1 MKKQPKRII
10 IIFNLSTMLICKFKA
25 IAYYALI
32 GLSAIILVRLSSCT
46 TQTETDLNTR
56 TVSFDEG
63 WYFVK
68 DNPPGAANPEFNHS
82 SWRRLDL
89 PHDWSIEDL
98 PDQKPDSILGPFSK
112 ASIGKMFTGYTTG
125 GTAWYR
131 KSFTIN
137 RQNRN
142 KIVYLIF
149 DGIYMNADVWINGK
163 HVGNHP
169 YGYTSFYYDIT
180 SYLNKSGRTNIVA
193 VQVKNEGITSRW
205 YSGSGIYR
213 HTWLTFVE
221 PLHIGVWGINIKTQ
235 KVSENSEDIKI
246 ITTLV
251 NSGKESVPTTVRVE
265 ITDSSDNVVGTG
277 ARDIDVTPGSKSDLE
292 QSVSLKN
299 PVLWSPENPK
309 LYSARVTLIVNNKV
323 SDYTTTSFG
332 IRTVKIDAQ
341 NGLTINGKTIKLVG
355 GCFHHDN
362 GPLGSAAIDRAEE
375 RKIELF
381 KNAGYNAIRCS
392 CNPPS
397 PYLLDVCDRLGVLV
411 IDEIFDNWE
420 KEKISPDDISRFF
433 KEWSRKD
440 IESMVVRDYNHPS
453 VILWSIGNEIPE
465 AFDTAGFRIARNL
478 SGQIRQLDSTRG
490 ITEAFVDVP
499 WILGQK
505 SNWDDQR
512 YHMELLDVVG
522 YNYMY
527 LRYEADHKK
536 FPNRVMMATEF
547 QPLYSLENW
556 QIVEK
561 LPYVIGNFAWVIMD
575 YLGEAGVGLS
585 RFIPDNDTSSIKEPK
600 GSSAFFFNSDPWP
613 VFNDYQG
620 DIDLIGN
627 KKARHYYQLVVWQKS
642 PVEMLVHRPV
652 PAGIKEIV
660 SPWGWPDELKS
671 WSWPGHEGET
681 MKVNVYTRSNLVKL
695 ELNGKLVGE
704 QAVDGEKSIT
714 AAFVIPYEPGTLI
727 ARCFNN
733 GNETASQTLITA
745 GNPESIRL
753 TADRSEI
760 KADHNDLAYVMAE
773 VVDANGNIIP
783 WADDITI
790 NFEISGTGKLAG
802 VGNGNPTD
810 MSSFQQPRKKTF
822 HGICLAIIRPE
833 ATPGKISLRASA
845 EGLKEAILVITTR

>member
-1 MKKQPKRII
+1 
-10 IIFNLSTMLICKFKA
+10 MLICKSKA

-32 GLSAIILVRLSSCT
+32 GLSAIILVRLSSCS
-46 TQTETDLNTR
+46 TQTKIDTDTR
-56 TVSFDEG
+56 TVSFDKG
-63 WYFVK
+63 WFFIK
-68 DNPPGAANPEFNHS
+68 DNPSGAENPEFNHS

-98 PDQKPDSILGPFSK
+98 PDQKPDSVLGPFSK
-112 ASIGKMFTGYTTG
+112 ASIGKMFTGYTIG

-131 KSFTIN
+131 KQFTIN

-180 SYLNKSGRTNIVA
+180 SYLNEAGKSNIVA
-193 VQVKNEGITSRW
+193 VQVKNEGKTSRW

-235 KVSENSEDIKI
+235 KVTENNADIKI

-251 NSGKESVPTTVRVE
+251 NSGKESEPATVRVE
-265 ITDSSDNVVGTG
+265 ITDPSENIVGT
-277 ARDIDVTPGSKSDLE
+277 AASNIDVTPGSKSDLE
-292 QSVSLKN
+292 QSVSLEN

-309 LYSARVTLIVNNKV
+309 LYSARVTLMLNNKV
-323 SDYTTTSFG
+323 SDYTSTSFG
-332 IRTVKIDAQ
+332 IRTVKIDAK
-341 NGLTINGKTIKLVG
+341 NGLTINGKPIKLVG

-392 CNPPS
+392 HNPPS

-420 KEKISPDDISRFF
+420 KEKISPDDYSRFF
-433 KEWSRKD
+433 KEWNRKD
-440 IESMVVRDYNHPS
+440 IESMVLRDRNHPS

-465 AFDTAGFRIARNL
+465 AFDTAGLRIARNL
-478 SGQIRQLDSTRG
+478 CGEIRQLDSTRG

-505 SNWDDQR
+505 SNWDDQKN
-512 YHMELLDVVG
+512 HMELLDVVG

-536 FPNRVMMATEF
+536 FPDRVMMATEF
-547 QPLYSLENW
+547 QPIYSLENW
-556 QIVEK
+556 QMVK
-561 LPYVIGNFAWVIMD
+561 KHSYVIGNFAWVIMD

-585 RFIPDNDTSSIKEPK
+585 KFIPDNGTESKKEPE
-600 GSSAFFFNSDPWP
+600 GSSEGFFNNDPWP

-620 DIDLIGN
+620 DLDLIGN
-627 KKARHYYQLVVWQKS
+627 NKARHYYQLVVWQKS
-642 PVEMLVHRPV
+642 PVEILVHRPI

-671 WSWPGHEGET
+671 WSWPGHEGEK
-681 MKVNVYTRSNLVKL
+681 MMVNVYTRSNLVKL

-704 QAVDGEKSIT
+704 QVVDGEKSIT
-714 AAFVIPYEPGTLI
+714 ATFVIPYEPGTLI

-733 GNETASQTLITA
+733 GTETASQTLITA
-745 GNPESIRL
+745 GKPQSIRL

-760 KADHNDLAYVMAE
+760 KADPNDLAYVMAE
-773 VVDANGNIIP
+773 VVDADGNTIP
-783 WADDITI
+783 WADDILI
-790 NFEISGTGKLAG
+790 NFEITGTGKLAG
-802 VGNGNPTD
+802 VGNGNPED
-810 MSSFQQPRKKTF
+810 MSSFQRPRKKTF

-833 ATPGKISLRASA
+833 ATPGRINIRATA
-845 EGLKEAILVITTR
+845 EGLKDANLVIAAK

>member
-1 MKKQPKRII
+1 MKTR
-10 IIFNLSTMLICKFKA
+10 LIV
-25 IAYYALI
+25 YYALI
-32 GLSAIILVRLSSCT
+32 GLSATIFFRLSSCC
-46 TQTETDLNTR
+46 TQTKIDPDTR
-56 TVSFDEG
+56 TVSFDKG
-63 WYFVK
+63 WFFIK
-68 DNPPGAANPEFNHS
+68 DNPSGAENPEFNHS

-98 PDQKPDSILGPFSK
+98 PDQKPDSVLGPFSK
-112 ASIGKMFTGYTTG
+112 ASIGKMFTGYTIG

-131 KSFTIN
+131 KQFTIN

-180 SYLNKSGRTNIVA
+180 SYLNEAGKSNIVT
-193 VQVKNEGITSRW
+193 VQVKNEGKTSRW

-235 KVSENSEDIKI
+235 KVTENYADIKI

-251 NSGKESVPTTVRVE
+251 NSGKESGPATVRVE
-265 ITDSSDNVVGTG
+265 ITDPSENIVGT
-277 ARDIDVTPGSKSDLE
+277 AASNIDVTPGSKSDLE
-292 QSVSLKN
+292 QSVSLEN

-309 LYSARVTLIVNNKV
+309 IYSARVTLMLNNKV
-323 SDYTTTSFG
+323 SDYTSTSFG
-332 IRTVKIDAQ
+332 IRTVKIDAK
-341 NGLTINGKTIKLVG
+341 NGLTINGKPIKLVG

-392 CNPPS
+392 HNPPS

-420 KEKISPDDISRFF
+420 KEKISPDDYSRFF

-440 IESMVVRDYNHPS
+440 NESMVLRDRNHPS

-465 AFDTAGFRIARNL
+465 TFDTAGLRIARTL
-478 SGQIRQLDSTRG
+478 SGEIRQLDSTRG

-505 SNWDDQR
+505 SNWDDQKN
-512 YHMELLDVVG
+512 HMELLDVVG

-536 FPNRVMMATEF
+536 FPDRVMMATEF
-547 QPLYSLENW
+547 QPIYSLENW
-556 QIVEK
+556 QMVK
-561 LPYVIGNFAWVIMD
+561 KHSYVIGNFAWVIMD

-585 RFIPDNDTSSIKEPK
+585 KFIPDNSTESKKEPE
-600 GSSAFFFNSDPWP
+600 GSSEGFFNNDPWP

-620 DIDLIGN
+620 DLDLIGN
-627 KKARHYYQLVVWQKS
+627 NKARHYYQLVVWQKS
-642 PVEMLVHRPV
+642 PVEILVHRPI
-652 PAGIKEIV
+652 PAGMKEIV

-671 WSWPGHEGET
+671 WSWPGHEGEK
-681 MKVNVYTRSNLVKL
+681 MKVNVYTRSKLVKL
-695 ELNGKLVGE
+695 ELNGKLIGE

-714 AAFVIPYEPGTLI
+714 AAFVVPYESGTLI
-727 ARCFNN
+727 ARCFDN
-733 GNETASQTLITA
+733 GRETASQTLLTA
-745 GNPESIRL
+745 GKPESIRL

-760 KADHNDLAYVMAE
+760 KADRNDLAYVMAE

-783 WADDITI
+783 WSDDITI

-802 VGNGNPTD
+802 VGNGNPAD
-810 MSSFQQPRKKTF
+810 MSSFQQPRKKAF
-822 HGICLAIIRPE
+822 HGICLAIIQPE
-833 ATPGKISLRASA
+833 TTPGKISIRATA
-845 EGLKEAILVITTR
+845 EGLKDASLVITTK